1 MKYVSFITLFV
12 FTISI
17 KAQQGLQIK
26 AGANLVCNAS
36 PNLVLNNCG
45 FYNNGD
51 FNAGESNIVLQE
63 QLQRLIQQLVVY
75 L

>member
-12 FTISI
+12 FFTISI

-51 FNAGESNIVLQE
+51 FSAGESNIVFTGTTANG
-63 QLQRLIQQLVVY
+63 
-75 L
+75 